1 MNWPSLR
8 HVIGI
13 SGNFASAQVD
23 AFDPF
28 TVRNFSMSMLTDMLK
43 SGASSVAGAV
53 SEKLGIDPATAQGFV
68 DQALPSEQAE
78 AAPADQEQLQA
89 TDQEQQETNDQAQE
103 GQETAQAENAPLAE
117 GLMAQATAALGGGQ
131 GIMDKAKGLVDQDG
145 DGNPLNDITGMV
157 GKMFSKS

>member
-1 MNWPSLR
+1 MKWPSQV
-8 HVIGI
+8 HVAPPIGDV
-13 SGNFASAQVD
+13 ALALAD

-28 TVRNFSMSMLTDMLK
+28 TRRNFPMSMLTDILK

-68 DQALPSEQAE
+68 DQAMPGDQAE

-89 TDQEQQETNDQAQE
+89 SDQEQQQTTDEAQE
-103 GQETAQAENAPLAE
+103 GAEDAQTEQAPAAE
-117 GLMAQATAALGGGQ
+117 GLMAQATAALGGSQ
-131 GIMDKAKGLVDQDG
+131 GIMDKAKGLLDQDG

-157 GKMFSKS
+157 GKLFSKS

>member
-1 MNWPSLR
+1 MNWPSQV
-8 HVIGI
+8 HVAPPIGDV
-13 SGNFASAQVD
+13 ALALAD

-28 TVRNFSMSMLTDMLK
+28 TRRNFLMSMLTDMLK

-68 DQALPSEQAE
+68 DQALPSDQAE
-78 AAPADQEQLQA
+78 SPLADQEQQQT
-89 TDQEQQETNDQAQE
+89 TDDAPE
-103 GQETAQAENAPLAE
+103 GAESAQAEEAPAAE
-117 GLMAQATAALGGGQ
+117 GLMAQATAALGGSQ
-131 GIMDKAKGLVDQDG
+131 GIMDKAKGLLDQDG